1 MFLFRFCQLFSVYCC
16 VTLPVKRWST
26 WLRRLFSVVFRQET
40 CLSQL
45 PYRGIQLQTQGKLIN
60 GIGMMREFQA
70 EKKINQ
76 MLSCNILNQT
86 NVLMYAG
93 LDGI

>member
-1 MFLFRFCQLFSVYCC
+1 
-16 VTLPVKRWST
+16 
-26 WLRRLFSVVFRQET
+26 
-40 CLSQL
+40 
-45 PYRGIQLQTQGKLIN
+45 
-60 GIGMMREFQA
+60 MRKFQA

-76 MLSCNILNQT
+76 MVSCNILNQT